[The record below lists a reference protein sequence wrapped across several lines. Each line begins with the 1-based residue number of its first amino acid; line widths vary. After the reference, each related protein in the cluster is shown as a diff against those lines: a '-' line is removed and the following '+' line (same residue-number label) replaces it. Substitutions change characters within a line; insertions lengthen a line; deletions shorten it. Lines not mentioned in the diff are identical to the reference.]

1 MMRRAMMSGFASG
14 TSLPLRRV
22 RLAGTG
28 LPPPPGINC
37 QATQDG
43 GAICSEGTGF
53 SPTCPKKPEPNV
65 PGVAE
70 YRQEG
75 NVLIPIPPPPPGAA
89 PGVAPAGTAPAAPAP
104 VSPAAASQFAA
115 SACPM
120 AAINAGVAA
129 GGVTAPIA
137 TGPVPLAP
145 TPTAP
150 AAPAAPVAAAPA
162 TPLPPPPPPVMLPAT
177 AFITTANQKEEGDTF
192 SGLAA
197 LAGVGLLV
205 YLLLK

>member
-22 RLAGTG
+22 RMAGTG
-28 LPPPPGINC
+28 QPPPPGINC

-53 SPTCPKKPEPNV
+53 SPTCPKKPNPNV

-75 NVLIPIPPPPPGAA
+75 NLLIPIPPPPPG
-89 PGVAPAGTAPAAPAP
+89 PGQATTASSAQPGQQ
-104 VSPAAASQFAA
+104 ASQFAA

-120 AAINAGVAA
+120 AAINAGVA
-129 GGVTAPIA
+129 GGAITAPIS
-137 TGPVPLAP
+137 TGPVPMAP
-145 TPTAP
+145 TPAAAP
-150 AAPAAPVAAAPA
+150 AAAPAPVAAAA
-162 TPLPPPPPPVMLPAT
+162 PPPPPISAALLFPVSTSTNVPEDK
-177 AFITTANQKEEGDTF
+177 ANPLV
-192 SGLAA
+192 GLAA
-197 LAGVGLLV
+197 LGGLSLLV
-205 YLLLK
+205 YLLVK